1 MPHPVTRRRGER
13 ISPKHE
19 IAHPRHVSGA
29 HCPASPKG
37 HRVCVIEQKIARAR
51 SGTDII
57 TQDTIDG
64 TPGGGADV
72 QTDETPREN
81 HMREATGVGAEGGQ
95 FTVQTVAWADQM
107 RDLGAREGAGTYK
120 CQR

>member
-1 MPHPVTRRRGER
+1 MPPHVQKVIKFASWHRNW
-13 ISPKHE
+13 H
-19 IAHPRHVSGA
+19 ARH
-29 HCPASPKG
+29 
-37 HRVCVIEQKIARAR
+37 HR
-51 SGTDII
+51 
-57 TQDTIDG
+57 DTA
-64 TPGGGADV
+64 GGGADV
-72 QTDETPREN
+72 QTDETPSEN